1 LFDSISL
8 SFAYVSLENLAIV
21 QSTSFKSEAAAL
33 MELIGA
39 RAYALQSKVHILEEI
54 IDKVD

>member
-1 LFDSISL
+1 L

-39 RAYALQSKVHILEEI
+39 RACALQSKVHILEEI
-54 IDKVD
+54 VDKVD